1 MRFFSVLDSQ
11 YAMLSLFLGL
21 IILIL
26 VYIAFGGY
34 VFPTRKG
41 RRHEIEEYPE
51 GIRAQNGPLPLLL
64 FFIYLSFFIWAIGY
78 VVVIGIRGGAF

>member
-11 YAMLSLFLGL
+11 YAGLLLFLGL

-34 VFPTRKG
+34 VLPTRKG
-41 RRHEIEEYPE
+41 RREEIEEYPG
-51 GIRAQNGPLPLLL
+51 GIQAKNGPLPLLL
-64 FFIYLSFFIWAIGY
+64 LFIYLSFFIWAVGY
-78 VVVIGIRGGAF
+78 VVVIGIKGGAF